1 MVILNA
7 TASGNPAIRDNQT
20 GVSHFIEEL
29 CNQFERRQKRTIN
42 QEMKNIQ
49 AFASLSRH
57 FLTSSLLFYCIDN
70 DRSDKFACN
79 KTIHSQT

>member
-20 GVSHFIEEL
+20 GVSYFIEEL

-42 QEMKNIQ
+42 QEMKKKIT
-49 AFASLSRH
+49 FMSLSTFPYLV
-57 FLTSSLLFYCIDN
+57 FLIL
-70 DRSDKFACN
+70 
-79 KTIHSQT
+79 